1 MSRITKLQ
9 KQIADSHI
17 KANREGSFSNPVVNS
32 KEELYQ
38 ALERGETFE
47 HVYKEIVYRYASMT
61 SLIMANDLDHESN
74 AYTQAVYKG
83 FKNVL
88 NSIDV
93 K

>member
-1 MSRITKLQ
+1 MR
-9 KQIADSHI
+9 
-17 KANREGSFSNPVVNS
+17 ANQEQSFTNPVVNS

-61 SLIMANDLDHESN
+61 SLMMANVLDHESK
-74 AYTQAVYKG
+74 AYKQSVYKG
-83 FKNVL
+83 FKNIL
-88 NSIDV
+88 NSINV

>member
-9 KQIADSHI
+9 KRIADAHI

-47 HVYKEIVYRYASMT
+47 HVYKEIVFRYASMT
-61 SLIMANDLDHESN
+61 SLMMASVLDHESK

-88 NSIDV
+88 NSINI

>member
-17 KANREGSFSNPVVNS
+17 KANREGSFTNPVVSS

-47 HVYKEIVYRYASMT
+47 HVYKEIAFRYASVT
-61 SLIMANDLDHESN
+61 SLMMASVLDHESK

-88 NSIDV
+88 NSINI

>member
-1 MSRITKLQ
+1 MRITKLQ
-9 KQIADSHI
+9 KQIADAHMR
-17 KANREGSFSNPVVNS
+17 ANREGSFSNPLVNS

-61 SLIMANDLDHESN
+61 SLMLANVLDHESQ
-74 AYTQAVYKG
+74 AYKLAVYKG

-88 NSIDV
+88 NSINV

>member
-1 MSRITKLQ
+1 MQRITKLQ
-9 KQIADSHI
+9 KQIADAHMR
-17 KANREGSFSNPVVNS
+17 ANQEQSFTNPVVNS

-61 SLIMANDLDHESN
+61 SLMMANVLDHESK
-74 AYTQAVYKG
+74 AYKQSVYKG
-83 FKNVL
+83 FKNIL
-88 NSIDV
+88 NSINV

>member
-17 KANREGSFSNPVVNS
+17 KANREGLFSNLVVNS
-32 KEELYQ
+32 KEELYT
-38 ALERGETFE
+38 ALRNGETFQ
-47 HVYKEIVYRYASMT
+47 HVYEEIAFRYASVT
-61 SLIMANDLDHESN
+61 SLMMASVLGHDSK

-88 NSIDV
+88 NSINI